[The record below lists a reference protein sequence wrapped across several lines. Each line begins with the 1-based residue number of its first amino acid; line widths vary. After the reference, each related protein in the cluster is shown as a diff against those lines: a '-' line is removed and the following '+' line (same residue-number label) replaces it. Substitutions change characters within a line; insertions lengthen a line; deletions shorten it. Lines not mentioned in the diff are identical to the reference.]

1 MKKNKGVFIFLL
13 LIFLLIIGHSSYSL
27 FKIVNDS
34 NVDKNNHVYT
44 NKGKVTYFVTL
55 EDNDFI
61 SSKILGSGGTYI
73 TDLTNKISMTMEYE
87 YSSENPLPIEEDHGI
102 TATIYGLY
110 NENPNSTRN
119 PIIWEKPYIIKSN
132 TKETYTS
139 KNTIKVVETF
149 DIDLS
154 IYNAEADRFKTT
166 FSIPTISY
174 LEIVM
179 PVNIISNTD
188 DYELKENYK
197 LTAKIPLTEK
207 VFNIETSENDSAE
220 KLLPSKNVIEV
231 NIDQRKVTIYL
242 VLIFGSI
249 VLAGLTIR
257 KLMDNPEHEEF
268 HNLLDG
274 LKKEFNEIIVETDNM
289 VDARTLKPIVI
300 TTFDEM
306 LNLATSLEMPI
317 ILYEESNL
325 AVFYIVKGEIIYSYL
340 VKKEKKVK

>member
-1 MKKNKGVFIFLL
+1 MKKNIIFISML
-13 LIFLLIIGHSSYSL
+13 LIFVSIIGYSGYSL
-27 FKIVNDS
+27 YGIVNES
-34 NVDKNNHVYT
+34 NVSKNNHVYT
-44 NKGKVTYFVTL
+44 NKGKVNYYVHL
-55 EDNDFI
+55 KDNDFI

-73 TDLTNKISMTMEYE
+73 TDLTNKVSFTMEYE
-87 YSSENPLPIEEDHGI
+87 YSSENPLPIEEDHNI

-119 PIIWEKPYIIKSN
+119 PIIWEKPYVIKSSV
-132 TKETYTS
+132 KETYAS
-139 KNTIKVVETF
+139 KTNIKVVETF
-149 DIDLS
+149 DVDLS
-154 IYNAEADRFKTT
+154 VYNLEADRFKTT

-174 LEIVM
+174 LEIIM
-179 PVNIISNTD
+179 PVNIVSNTD
-188 DYELKENYK
+188 DYELRENYK

-207 VFNIETSENDSAE
+207 VFNIEVSENDSAL

-242 VLIFGSI
+242 VLLFGSL

-257 KLMDNPEHEEF
+257 KLMDHPDQEEF

-317 ILYEESNL
+317 ILYEEANL

-340 VKKEKKVK
+340 VKKEKKVNK